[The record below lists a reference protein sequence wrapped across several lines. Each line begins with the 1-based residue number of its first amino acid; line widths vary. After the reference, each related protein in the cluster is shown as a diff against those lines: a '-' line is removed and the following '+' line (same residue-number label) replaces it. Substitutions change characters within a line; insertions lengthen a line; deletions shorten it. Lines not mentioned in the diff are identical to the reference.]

1 MASICLEGDAPDGP
15 TFEMFHLGQLLFAG
29 EGAFESHQQHREI
42 SDLGQLFYSL
52 AITQRGWAILPIIPS
67 H

>member
-15 TFEMFHLGQLLFAG
+15 TFEMLHLGQLLFAG
-29 EGAFESHQQHREI
+29 EEAFESHQQHREVKP
-42 SDLGQLFYSL
+42 
-52 AITQRGWAILPIIPS
+52 TQRGWATLPIVPS